1 MTNQYRYLVLAVFA
15 VLAAISVYGV
25 FNLNFSFDFEQFFPE
40 GDEDLEF
47 FQEFIEEFETDDNFL
62 LIGVERS
69 EGVFEQQFLK
79 DFHELTLACRDL
91 PHVRTVE
98 SLTKFA
104 YPVKTPFAITTVPAI
119 HIDEPERYEADRK
132 RLLNDDRFVYNLI
145 NEDGTALVIYL
156 KVVER
161 IQLDQARELMAAL
174 EEKIQT
180 YNFQDYHYLG
190 RPYFQ
195 QELVDMQ
202 KREITVSA
210 IISGILV
217 AVIMFFLFRRPWGI
231 GLALFSIGLGM
242 LLFMGFLGVS
252 GRELNAMSAL
262 YPVLMIIVGTSDVV
276 HIMSKYVDELRK
288 GHSRRDAIRTTIKEI
303 GLATLLTSVTTAI
316 GFASLL
322 TSRVGPIRDFGLNA
336 ALGVLIA
343 YITVIFFT
351 TAVMSWFRQPQIMKV
366 GRSQRF
372 WEKSMRWAY
381 QLTLKYPRR
390 ILLGGLVFLGISFL
404 GISLIST
411 NYDIV
416 DNMPRNQKITNDFRF
431 FEQELAGFRPLEFA
445 IYAQNDYKAT
455 DYEVI
460 REMDKIED
468 YLAKYPY
475 VRAVG
480 SVTSVY
486 KSINQMN
493 AGNNPEAYEIPPT
506 EERFERAKRFTERI
520 PQLDMKVLVSEDEK
534 MARIT
539 SRIDD
544 IGADS
549 IKNFGLRFDNWV
561 DQNLDDSVVEVRR
574 TGTGLIIDKNAEYI
588 RRNLLQGLGM
598 AIVIVS
604 ILMAFLFR
612 NVRMLLISL
621 VPNVFPLLL
630 AGALLGFLKVDLEAG
645 VSIVFAVVFG
655 IAVDDTIHF
664 LSKYK
669 LARNKGL
676 SVEESLEITFLETG
690 KAIVLTS
697 IILFFGFLV
706 MLFSVHPPSVV
717 VGLLISLTLVSA
729 LVSDL
734 LLIPVL
740 IRWIM
745 PKDKPG
751 DTTDQPAEEVVE
763 MRV

>member
-1 MTNQYRYLVLAVFA
+1 MPRDRK
-15 VLAAISVYGV
+15 ISR
-25 FNLNFSFDFEQFFPE
+25 DFQFF
-40 GDEDLEF
+40 
-47 FQEFIEEFETDDNFL
+47 
-62 LIGVERS
+62 ER
-69 EGVFEQQFLK
+69 
-79 DFHELTLACRDL
+79 
-91 PHVRTVE
+91 
-98 SLTKFA
+98 
-104 YPVKTPFAITTVPAI
+104 
-119 HIDEPERYEADRK
+119 
-132 RLLNDDRFVYNLI
+132 
-145 NEDGTALVIYL
+145 
-156 KVVER
+156 
-161 IQLDQARELMAAL
+161 
-174 EEKIQT
+174 
-180 YNFQDYHYLG
+180 
-190 RPYFQ
+190 
-195 QELVDMQ
+195 
-202 KREITVSA
+202 
-210 IISGILV
+210 
-217 AVIMFFLFRRPWGI
+217 
-231 GLALFSIGLGM
+231 
-242 LLFMGFLGVS
+242 
-252 GRELNAMSAL
+252 
-262 YPVLMIIVGTSDVV
+262 
-276 HIMSKYVDELRK
+276 
-288 GHSRRDAIRTTIKEI
+288 
-303 GLATLLTSVTTAI
+303 
-316 GFASLL
+316 
-322 TSRVGPIRDFGLNA
+322 
-336 ALGVLIA
+336 
-343 YITVIFFT
+343 
-351 TAVMSWFRQPQIMKV
+351 
-366 GRSQRF
+366 
-372 WEKSMRWAY
+372 
-381 QLTLKYPRR
+381 
-390 ILLGGLVFLGISFL
+390 
-404 GISLIST
+404 
-411 NYDIV
+411 
-416 DNMPRNQKITNDFRF
+416 
-431 FEQELAGFRPLEFA
+431 ELAGFRPLEFA

-493 AGNNPEAYEIPPT
+493 AGNNPEAYEVPPT
-506 EERFERAKRFTERI
+506 KERFERAKRFTERI

-561 DQNLDDSVVEVRR
+561 GQNLDDSVVKVRR

-630 AGALLGFLKVDLEAG
+630 AGALLGFLGVDLEAG

-676 SVEESLEITFLETG
+676 SVEESLEVTFLETG

-706 MLFSVHPPSVV
+706 MLFSIHPPSVV

-729 LVSDL
+729 LISDL

-751 DTTDQPAEEVVE
+751 DTSDQLSEEVMEASV
-763 MRV
+763 

>member
-1 MTNQYRYLVLAVFA
+1 MPRDRK
-15 VLAAISVYGV
+15 ISR
-25 FNLNFSFDFEQFFPE
+25 DFQFF
-40 GDEDLEF
+40 
-47 FQEFIEEFETDDNFL
+47 
-62 LIGVERS
+62 ER
-69 EGVFEQQFLK
+69 
-79 DFHELTLACRDL
+79 
-91 PHVRTVE
+91 
-98 SLTKFA
+98 
-104 YPVKTPFAITTVPAI
+104 
-119 HIDEPERYEADRK
+119 
-132 RLLNDDRFVYNLI
+132 
-145 NEDGTALVIYL
+145 
-156 KVVER
+156 
-161 IQLDQARELMAAL
+161 
-174 EEKIQT
+174 
-180 YNFQDYHYLG
+180 
-190 RPYFQ
+190 
-195 QELVDMQ
+195 
-202 KREITVSA
+202 
-210 IISGILV
+210 
-217 AVIMFFLFRRPWGI
+217 
-231 GLALFSIGLGM
+231 
-242 LLFMGFLGVS
+242 
-252 GRELNAMSAL
+252 
-262 YPVLMIIVGTSDVV
+262 
-276 HIMSKYVDELRK
+276 
-288 GHSRRDAIRTTIKEI
+288 
-303 GLATLLTSVTTAI
+303 
-316 GFASLL
+316 
-322 TSRVGPIRDFGLNA
+322 
-336 ALGVLIA
+336 
-343 YITVIFFT
+343 
-351 TAVMSWFRQPQIMKV
+351 
-366 GRSQRF
+366 
-372 WEKSMRWAY
+372 
-381 QLTLKYPRR
+381 
-390 ILLGGLVFLGISFL
+390 
-404 GISLIST
+404 
-411 NYDIV
+411 
-416 DNMPRNQKITNDFRF
+416 
-431 FEQELAGFRPLEFA
+431 ELAGFRPLECA

-493 AGNNPEAYEIPPT
+493 AGNNPEAYEVPPT
-506 EERFERAKRFTERI
+506 KERFERAKRFTERI

-561 DQNLDDSVVEVRR
+561 GQNLDDSVVKVRR

-630 AGALLGFLKVDLEAG
+630 AGALLGFLGVDLEAG

-676 SVEESLEITFLETG
+676 SVEESLEVTFLETG

-706 MLFSVHPPSVV
+706 MLFSIHPPSVV

-729 LVSDL
+729 LISDL

-751 DTTDQPAEEVVE
+751 DTSDQLSEEVMEASV
-763 MRV
+763 

>member
-1 MTNQYRYLVLAVFA
+1 
-15 VLAAISVYGV
+15 
-25 FNLNFSFDFEQFFPE
+25 
-40 GDEDLEF
+40 
-47 FQEFIEEFETDDNFL
+47 
-62 LIGVERS
+62 
-69 EGVFEQQFLK
+69 
-79 DFHELTLACRDL
+79 
-91 PHVRTVE
+91 
-98 SLTKFA
+98 
-104 YPVKTPFAITTVPAI
+104 
-119 HIDEPERYEADRK
+119 
-132 RLLNDDRFVYNLI
+132 
-145 NEDGTALVIYL
+145 
-156 KVVER
+156 
-161 IQLDQARELMAAL
+161 
-174 EEKIQT
+174 
-180 YNFQDYHYLG
+180 
-190 RPYFQ
+190 
-195 QELVDMQ
+195 
-202 KREITVSA
+202 
-210 IISGILV
+210 
-217 AVIMFFLFRRPWGI
+217 
-231 GLALFSIGLGM
+231 
-242 LLFMGFLGVS
+242 
-252 GRELNAMSAL
+252 
-262 YPVLMIIVGTSDVV
+262 
-276 HIMSKYVDELRK
+276 
-288 GHSRRDAIRTTIKEI
+288 
-303 GLATLLTSVTTAI
+303 
-316 GFASLL
+316 
-322 TSRVGPIRDFGLNA
+322 
-336 ALGVLIA
+336 
-343 YITVIFFT
+343 
-351 TAVMSWFRQPQIMKV
+351 
-366 GRSQRF
+366 
-372 WEKSMRWAY
+372 
-381 QLTLKYPRR
+381 
-390 ILLGGLVFLGISFL
+390 
-404 GISLIST
+404 
-411 NYDIV
+411 
-416 DNMPRNQKITNDFRF
+416 
-431 FEQELAGFRPLEFA
+431 
-445 IYAQNDYKAT
+445 
-455 DYEVI
+455 
-460 REMDKIED
+460 
-468 YLAKYPY
+468 

-493 AGNNPEAYEIPPT
+493 AGNNPEAYEVPPT
-506 EERFERAKRFTERI
+506 KERFERAKRFTERI

-561 DQNLDDSVVEVRR
+561 GQNLDDSVVKVRR

-630 AGALLGFLKVDLEAG
+630 AGALLGFLGVDLEAG

-676 SVEESLEITFLETG
+676 SVEESLEVTFLETG

-706 MLFSVHPPSVV
+706 MLFSIHPPSVV

-729 LVSDL
+729 LISDL

-751 DTTDQPAEEVVE
+751 DTSDQLSEEVMEASV
-763 MRV
+763 